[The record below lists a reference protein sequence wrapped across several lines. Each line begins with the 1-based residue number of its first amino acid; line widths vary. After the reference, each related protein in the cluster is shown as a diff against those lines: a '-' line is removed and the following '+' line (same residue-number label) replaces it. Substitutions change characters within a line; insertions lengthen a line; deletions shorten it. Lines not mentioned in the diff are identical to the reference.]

1 MFMAADGGG
10 STGMAY
16 RTRRAVPCPAGHVR
30 PLPEEARL
38 GASSIRAGRPRDCGW
53 REMPEPGSTT
63 DDRDEQRAGEADR
76 DLTAFRRLAKATQT
90 RLSPARQRLARY
102 EHLPVVDVIAGT
114 YRRDRESAGAVM
126 GSAIAFRLFLFFVPL
141 LLLVVGIAG
150 FASDFVNVRAASKT
164 AGIYG
169 SLGKEISDAF
179 HQPGF
184 TRWLALLFG
193 LFGVLTAGR
202 SLSRVLHVA
211 SAAAWRLPLSGS
223 RASLR
228 TVGVI
233 AGLICGIAVIA
244 ILVNRIREGLGLE
257 VAGLTFVPALVIY
270 GLAWLG
276 VSMMLPRATPDPGA
290 LLPGSL
296 LVALTITVMHAISEF
311 YLPDRLD
318 RASQLYGA
326 IGTTIVTL
334 GWFFILGRAIVLAME
349 LNAAIFE
356 RYGSISQV
364 VFSLPLFRVLARKSA
379 RVRRFFGLQ

>member
-1 MFMAADGGG
+1 
-10 STGMAY
+10 
-16 RTRRAVPCPAGHVR
+16 
-30 PLPEEARL
+30 
-38 GASSIRAGRPRDCGW
+38 
-53 REMPEPGSTT
+53 MPEPDRTT
-63 DDRDEQRAGEADR
+63 DNPGDQRAGEADV
-76 DLTAFRRLAKATQT
+76 DLTALRRLAEAAQA
-90 RLSPARQRLARY
+90 RLSPVRQRLARY
-102 EHLPVVDVIAGT
+102 EHIPVVDVLAGT
-114 YRRDRESAGAVM
+114 YRRDRESAGPVM

-150 FASDFVNVRAASKT
+150 FASGFVNARAASKT

-169 SLGKEISDAF
+169 SLGVQIGEAF

-184 TRWLALLFG
+184 TRWFAVLFG
-193 LFGVLTAGR
+193 LVGVLTAGR

-228 TVGVI
+228 AAGVV
-233 AGLICGIAVIA
+233 AGLICGMAVIA
-244 ILVNRIREGLGLE
+244 IVVNRVREDLGLG

-276 VSMMLPRATPDPGA
+276 VSMMLPRATHDPGA

-296 LVALTITVMHAISEF
+296 LVALTITVMHAVSEF

-334 GWFFILGRAIVLAME
+334 GWFFILGRGIVLAME
-349 LNAAIFE
+349 LNAAIYE

-364 VFSLPLFRVLARKSA
+364 VFSLPFFRVLARRSA

>member
-1 MFMAADGGG
+1 MSD
-10 STGMAY
+10 
-16 RTRRAVPCPAGHVR
+16 
-30 PLPEEARL
+30 
-38 GASSIRAGRPRDCGW
+38 
-53 REMPEPGSTT
+53 EP
-63 DDRDEQRAGEADR
+63 DDQRADEADH
-76 DLTAFRRLAKATQT
+76 DVTAFRRVAEATQT
-90 RLSPARQRLARY
+90 RLSPVRRRLARY
-102 EHLPVVDVIAGT
+102 EHIPVVDVLAGT

-150 FASDFVNVRAASKT
+150 FASDFVTTRAASKT

-169 SLGKEISDAF
+169 RLGAEINEAF

-184 TRWLALLFG
+184 TRWFAVLFG

-211 SAAAWRLPLSGS
+211 SAAAWRLPLSRS

-228 TVGVI
+228 TAGVV

-244 ILVNRIREGLGLE
+244 ILVNRVRENLGLE

-276 VSMMLPRATPDPGA
+276 VSIMLPRATRDPGA

-334 GWFFILGRAIVLAME
+334 GWFFILGRGIVLAME
-349 LNAAIFE
+349 LNAAIYE

-364 VFSLPLFRVLARKSA
+364 VFSLPIFRVLARKSE

>member
-1 MFMAADGGG
+1 
-10 STGMAY
+10 
-16 RTRRAVPCPAGHVR
+16 
-30 PLPEEARL
+30 
-38 GASSIRAGRPRDCGW
+38 
-53 REMPEPGSTT
+53 
-63 DDRDEQRAGEADR
+63 
-76 DLTAFRRLAKATQT
+76 
-90 RLSPARQRLARY
+90 
-102 EHLPVVDVIAGT
+102 
-114 YRRDRESAGAVM
+114 M

-150 FASDFVNVRAASKT
+150 FASGFVNARAVSRT

-169 SLGKEISDAF
+169 SLGVQISEAF

-184 TRWLALLFG
+184 TRWIAVLFG

-202 SLSRVLHVA
+202 SLSRVLRAA
-211 SAAAWRLPLSGS
+211 SAAAWRLPLSES
-223 RASLR
+223 RASFR
-228 TVGVI
+228 AAGVV
-233 AGLICGIAVIA
+233 AGLICGIALIA
-244 ILVNRIREGLGLE
+244 ILVNRVREDLGLG
-257 VAGLTFVPALVIY
+257 VAGLAFVPALVIY

-276 VSMMLPRATPDPGA
+276 VSMMLPRVTDDPGA

-296 LVALTITVMHAISEF
+296 LVALTITIMHAVSEF

-334 GWFFILGRAIVLAME
+334 GWFFILGRGIVLAME
-349 LNAAIFE
+349 LNAAIYE

-364 VFSLPLFRVLARKSA
+364 VFSLPFFRVLARRSA

>member
-1 MFMAADGGG
+1 
-10 STGMAY
+10 
-16 RTRRAVPCPAGHVR
+16 
-30 PLPEEARL
+30 
-38 GASSIRAGRPRDCGW
+38 
-53 REMPEPGSTT
+53 MPEPDRTT
-63 DDRDEQRAGEADR
+63 DNPGDQRAREADV
-76 DLTAFRRLAKATQT
+76 DLTAFRRLAAATQT
-90 RLSPARQRLARY
+90 RLSPVRQRLARY
-102 EHLPVVDVIAGT
+102 EHIPVVDVLAGT
-114 YRRDRESAGAVM
+114 YRRDRESAGPVM

-150 FASDFVNVRAASKT
+150 FASGFVNASAASKT

-169 SLGKEISDAF
+169 SLGVQISEAF

-184 TRWLALLFG
+184 TRWLAVVFG
-193 LFGVLTAGR
+193 LVGVLTAGR

-228 TVGVI
+228 TAGVV
-233 AGLICGIAVIA
+233 AGLICGMAVIA
-244 ILVNRIREGLGLE
+244 ILVNRVREDLGLG

-276 VSMMLPRATPDPGA
+276 VSMMLPRATHDPGA

-296 LVALTITVMHAISEF
+296 LVALTITVMHAVSEF

-334 GWFFILGRAIVLAME
+334 GWFFILGRGIVLAMD
-349 LNAAIFE
+349 LNAAIYE

-364 VFSLPLFRVLARKSA
+364 VFSLPFFRILARRSA
-379 RVRRFFGLQ
+379 RVRRFFGLR

>member
-1 MFMAADGGG
+1 
-10 STGMAY
+10 
-16 RTRRAVPCPAGHVR
+16 
-30 PLPEEARL
+30 
-38 GASSIRAGRPRDCGW
+38 
-53 REMPEPGSTT
+53 MPERGRTT
-63 DDRDEQRAGEADR
+63 DDPDDQRAGEADR
-76 DLTAFRRLAKATQT
+76 DLTAFRRLAKAAQT

-102 EHLPVVDVIAGT
+102 EHIPVVDVIAGT
-114 YRRDRESAGAVM
+114 YKRDRESAGAVL

-150 FASDFVNVRAASKT
+150 FASGFVNARAASKT

-169 SLGKEISDAF
+169 SLGAQISDAF

-228 TVGVI
+228 TAGMV

-244 ILVNRIREGLGLE
+244 ILVNRVREALGLE

-276 VSMMLPRATPDPGA
+276 VSMMLPRATRDPGA

-349 LNAAIFE
+349 LNAAIYE

-364 VFSLPLFRVLARKSA
+364 VFSLPFFRVLARKSA
-379 RVRRFFGLQ
+379 RVRSFFGVQ

>member
-1 MFMAADGGG
+1 M
-10 STGMAY
+10 
-16 RTRRAVPCPAGHVR
+16 
-30 PLPEEARL
+30 L
-38 GASSIRAGRPRDCGW
+38 
-53 REMPEPGSTT
+53 EPSKTT
-63 DDRDEQRAGEADR
+63 DDPDDQRAGEADR

-90 RLSPARQRLARY
+90 RLNPARQRLARY
-102 EHLPVVDVIAGT
+102 EHVPVVDVIAGT

-150 FASDFVNVRAASKT
+150 FASGFVNAPAATKT

-169 SLGKEISDAF
+169 SLGKEISEAF

-228 TVGVI
+228 TAGVV
-233 AGLICGIAVIA
+233 AGLICGIGVIA
-244 ILVNRIREGLGLE
+244 ILVNRVRENLGLE
-257 VAGLTFVPALVIY
+257 VAGLTFVPALLIY

-276 VSMMLPRATPDPGA
+276 VSMMLPRATRDPGA

-296 LVALTITVMHAISEF
+296 LVALTITVMHAVSEF
-311 YLPDRLD
+311 YLPDRLS
-318 RASQLYGA
+318 RASELYGA
-326 IGTTIVTL
+326 IGATVVTL

-356 RYGSISQV
+356 RYGSISQI
-364 VFSLPLFRVLARKSA
+364 VFSLPFLRVLARKSA

>member
-1 MFMAADGGG
+1 
-10 STGMAY
+10 
-16 RTRRAVPCPAGHVR
+16 
-30 PLPEEARL
+30 
-38 GASSIRAGRPRDCGW
+38 
-53 REMPEPGSTT
+53 MPEPGRMT
-63 DDRDEQRAGEADR
+63 DNPDDQRAGEADH
-76 DLTAFRRLAKATQT
+76 DLTAFRRLAEATQT
-90 RLSPARQRLARY
+90 RLSPVRQRLTRY
-102 EHLPVVDVIAGT
+102 EHVPVVDVIAGT

-150 FASDFVNVRAASKT
+150 FASGFVDAGTVSKT
-164 AGIYG
+164 AGVYG
-169 SLGKEISDAF
+169 SLGAEIREAF

-202 SLSRVLHVA
+202 SLTRVLHAA

-228 TVGVI
+228 AAGVV
-233 AGLICGIAVIA
+233 AGLICGMAVIA
-244 ILVNRIREGLGLE
+244 ILVNRVREDLGLG
-257 VAGLTFVPALVIY
+257 VAGLTFVPALLIY

-276 VSMMLPRATPDPGA
+276 VSMMLPRATHDPGA

-311 YLPDRLD
+311 YLPDRLS

-334 GWFFILGRAIVLAME
+334 GWFFILGRGIVLAME
-349 LNAAIFE
+349 LNAAIYE

-364 VFSLPLFRVLARKSA
+364 VFSLPLFRVLARKSG

>member
-1 MFMAADGGG
+1 
-10 STGMAY
+10 
-16 RTRRAVPCPAGHVR
+16 
-30 PLPEEARL
+30 
-38 GASSIRAGRPRDCGW
+38 
-53 REMPEPGSTT
+53 MPEPDRTT
-63 DDRDEQRAGEADR
+63 DNPDDQRAGEADA
-76 DLTAFRRLAKATQT
+76 DLTAFRRLAEATQT
-90 RLSPARQRLARY
+90 RLSPVRQRLARY
-102 EHLPVVDVIAGT
+102 EHIPVVDVLAGT
-114 YRRDRESAGAVM
+114 YRRDRESAGPVM

-150 FASDFVNVRAASKT
+150 FASGFVNARAASKT

-169 SLGKEISDAF
+169 GLGGQISEAF
-179 HQPGF
+179 HQPGV
-184 TRWLALLFG
+184 TRWFAVLFG
-193 LFGVLTAGR
+193 LAGVLTAGR

-228 TVGVI
+228 AAGVV
-233 AGLICGIAVIA
+233 AGLICGMAVVA
-244 ILVNRIREGLGLE
+244 ILVNRVREDLGLG

-276 VSMMLPRATPDPGA
+276 VSMMLPRATHDPGA

-296 LVALTITVMHAISEF
+296 LVALTITVMHAVSEF

-334 GWFFILGRAIVLAME
+334 GWFFILGRGIVLAME
-349 LNAAIFE
+349 LNAAIYE

-364 VFSLPLFRVLARKSA
+364 VFSLPFFRVLARRSA

>member
-1 MFMAADGGG
+1 
-10 STGMAY
+10 
-16 RTRRAVPCPAGHVR
+16 
-30 PLPEEARL
+30 
-38 GASSIRAGRPRDCGW
+38 
-53 REMPEPGSTT
+53 
-63 DDRDEQRAGEADR
+63 
-76 DLTAFRRLAKATQT
+76 
-90 RLSPARQRLARY
+90 
-102 EHLPVVDVIAGT
+102 
-114 YRRDRESAGAVM
+114 M

-150 FASDFVNVRAASKT
+150 FASGFVNARAASKT

-169 SLGKEISDAF
+169 ALGVQISEAF
-179 HQPGF
+179 HQPGY
-184 TRWLALLFG
+184 TRWFAVLFG

-228 TVGVI
+228 TAGVV

-244 ILVNRIREGLGLE
+244 ILVNRVREDLGLGL
-257 VAGLTFVPALVIY
+257 AGLTFVPALVIY

-276 VSMMLPRATPDPGA
+276 VSMMLPRATHDPGA

-296 LVALTITVMHAISEF
+296 LVALTITVMHAVSEF

-334 GWFFILGRAIVLAME
+334 GWFFILGRGIVLAME
-349 LNAAIFE
+349 LNAAIYE

-364 VFSLPLFRVLARKSA
+364 VFSLPFFRVLARKSA
-379 RVRRFFGLQ
+379 RVRRFFGLP

>member
-1 MFMAADGGG
+1 
-10 STGMAY
+10 
-16 RTRRAVPCPAGHVR
+16 
-30 PLPEEARL
+30 
-38 GASSIRAGRPRDCGW
+38 
-53 REMPEPGSTT
+53 MPEPGRTSDNP
-63 DDRDEQRAGEADR
+63 DDQRAGEADG
-76 DLTAFRRLAKATQT
+76 DLTAFRKLAEATQT
-90 RLSPARQRLARY
+90 RLSPVRQRLARY
-102 EHLPVVDVIAGT
+102 EHVPVVDVIAGT
-114 YRRDRESAGAVM
+114 FRRDRESAGPVM

-150 FASDFVNVRAASKT
+150 FASGFVSARAASKT
-164 AGIYG
+164 VGIYG
-169 SLGKEISDAF
+169 SLGAQISEAF
-179 HQPGF
+179 HQPGY
-184 TRWLALLFG
+184 TRWFAVLFG

-228 TVGVI
+228 AAGVV

-244 ILVNRIREGLGLE
+244 ILVNRVREDVGLG
-257 VAGLTFVPALVIY
+257 VAGLTFIPALVIY

-276 VSMMLPRATPDPGA
+276 VSMMLPRATHDPGA

-296 LVALTITVMHAISEF
+296 LVALTITVMHAVSEF

-326 IGTTIVTL
+326 IGATVVTL
-334 GWFFILGRAIVLAME
+334 GWFFILGRGIVLAME
-349 LNAAIFE
+349 LNAAIYE

-364 VFSLPLFRVLARKSA
+364 VFSLPFFRVLARRSA